1 MRDRPVA
8 IMVVAG
14 VVASALG
21 IVLGLSID
29 WFPTVASVQADKIK
43 TLYDVLIIASVP
55 IFVLVVTV
63 VLGAVIRFRMRPGQ
77 ENQDGPPI
85 HGNTRL
91 EVIWTALPAVII
103 LGLCV
108 YAATVLHDA
117 EKAPAASAQ
126 ELKIGVKAQQFAWTY
141 TYPKEVTGGTAFS
154 TAELVLPENRSV
166 EFQIVSEDVI
176 HDFWVPNWSMKVD
189 AVPGITTHYRVT
201 PNRLGT
207 YPVVCAELCGLGHS
221 VMRSSVHVVTPAA
234 YAAWLRKKN
243 DANRVVPAG
252 ESGGGTTAAA
262 AAGDATAGK
271 QVFAANGCG
280 GCHTLADAGAK
291 GQIGPNLDTALKG
304 ASDASIKE
312 DIVSP
317 NKEIAKGYGP
327 DIMPGNFEST
337 LSAADLANLVAYL
350 KEATK

>member
-1 MRDRPVA
+1 MVA
-8 IMVVAG
+8 AG

-43 TLYDVLIIASVP
+43 TLYDVLVIASVP

-63 VLGAVIRFRMRPGQ
+63 VLGAVVRFRMRPGQ
-77 ENQDGPPI
+77 EDQDGPPI

-91 EVIWTALPAVII
+91 EVIWTALPAIII

-117 EKAPAASAQ
+117 EKAPAADAQ
-126 ELKIGVKAQQFAWTY
+126 ELNIGVKAEQFAWTF

-154 TAELVLPENRSV
+154 TAELVLPIGRSV
-166 EFQIVSEDVI
+166 EFAIESEDVI
-176 HDFWVPNWSMKVD
+176 HDFWVPNFSMKVD
-189 AVPGITTHYRVT
+189 AVPGITTRYRVT

-221 VMRSSVHVVTPAA
+221 VMRSQVRVLSTDA
-234 YAAWLRKKN
+234 YGAWLRRKN
-243 DANRVVPAG
+243 DANRQVPAG
-252 ESGGGTTAAA
+252 EAAAA
-262 AAGDATAGK
+262 AAGTSTTAAAGNATSGK
-271 QVFAANGCG
+271 QVFAANGCS

-304 ASDASIKE
+304 ATDAAIEE
-312 DIVSP
+312 DVVDP
-317 NKEIAKGYGP
+317 NKVIAKGYGP
-327 DIMPGNFEST
+327 DIMPGNFGTT
-337 LSAADLANLVAYL
+337 LSPSDLANLVAYL

>member
-8 IMVVAG
+8 IMIAAG

-77 ENQDGPPI
+77 EDQDGPPI

-117 EKAPAASAQ
+117 EKAPAAAAQ
-126 ELKIGVKAQQFAWTY
+126 ELKIGVRAQQFAWTF

-154 TAELVLPENRSV
+154 TGELVLPENRSV
-166 EFQIVSEDVI
+166 QFEIVSDDVI
-176 HDFWVPNWSMKVD
+176 HDFWVPNWSMKID
-189 AVPGITTHYRVT
+189 AVPGITTRYRVT

-221 VMRSSVHVVTPAA
+221 VMRAQVRVVSPAA
-234 YAAWLRKKN
+234 YGEWLRKKN
-243 DANRVVPAG
+243 DANRVVPPG
-252 ESGGGTTAAA
+252 ESSGGGSTSA
-262 AAGDATAGK
+262 AAGNAAAGK

-280 GCHTLADAGAK
+280 GCHALADAGSK
-291 GQIGPNLDTALKG
+291 GQIGPNLDTAIKG
-304 ASDASIKE
+304 ATDASIRE
-312 DIVSP
+312 DIVEP
-317 NKEIAKGYGP
+317 NKVIAKGYGP
-327 DIMPGNFEST
+327 DIMPGNFGST